1 VLVLAA
7 YAVPAAAVWAVLG
20 LALTAL
26 PIGTAALLAAVLY
39 GCVYGAAESFGLSR
53 LTAPGRRWQVPQD
66 FMIGAG
72 SRRRALVWGS
82 ILGPGFLTRNPYAGF
97 GILLLLVAGAVAG
110 TGTGT
115 GGAAG
120 RLAFGLA
127 AAVLVGAAHGTG
139 RALALLRDVSRPQD
153 DPFVLLLRS
162 LRWRSLDGMALLAVA
177 GAAAVTIAGRLGLT

>member
-1 VLVLAA
+1 MGLVLAA
-7 YAVPAAAVWAVLG
+7 YALPAAAVWAVLG

-26 PIGTAALLAAVLY
+26 PIGTVALLATVLY
-39 GCVYGAAESFGLSR
+39 GCVYGAAEFCGLSR
-53 LTAPGRRWQVPQD
+53 LQAPGRRWQVPQD

-97 GILLLLVAGAVAG
+97 GILPLLVAGIGLAA
-110 TGTGT
+110 

-120 RLAFGLA
+120 RLAVGLT
-127 AAVLVGAAHGTG
+127 AAVMIGIAHGTG
-139 RALALLRDVSRPQD
+139 RAFALLRDVSRRQD

-162 LRWRSLDGMALLAVA
+162 LRWRALDGLALL
-177 GAAAVTIAGRLGLT
+177 GIAGVAIVTVAERLGLT